1 MANIADRITALINDR
16 GRACKVRTVTNSGT
30 SYDPTQVDTDVDA
43 IATFTNFKASE
54 TDGSLIQADDKRV
67 HLTATVA
74 VTKQDKI
81 VDGTVVYQIIM
92 LREVMTGDDLFV
104 YIAQCRK

>member
-1 MANIADRITALINDR
+1 MPSIAENITAMIKAR

-30 SYDPTQVDTDVDA
+30 EFDPTQSNADA
-43 IATFTNFKASE
+43 DAFATFTNFKMSDV
-54 TDGSLIQADDKRV
+54 DGSLIQADDKRV
-67 HLTATVA
+67 HLSATVP
-74 VTKQDKI
+74 VTKQNKI
-81 VDGTVVYQIIM
+81 IDGTIVYQIEA